1 MNLNIP
7 TSIGELYDKISIL
20 EIKSEYI
27 SDEIKLANVTK
38 ELALLRE
45 IASNFPIDDAL
56 YATLKEVNQKLWNI
70 EDDIRDK
77 ERSKDFGQDFI
88 ELARSVYVRNDE
100 RSVAKKEINVTYNSD
115 IVEEKSYKAY

>member
-20 EIKSEYI
+20 EIKMEKMT
-27 SDEIKLANVTK
+27 DEIKLVNISK

-45 IASNFPIDDAL
+45 IAGRFTIDNNL
-56 YATLKEVNQKLWNI
+56 YSKLKLVNQKLWKI

-77 ERSKDFGQDFI
+77 ERAKDFGSEFVD
-88 ELARSVYVRNDE
+88 LARSVYVCNDE
-100 RSVAKKEINVTYNSD
+100 RSLVKKEINITYNSE
-115 IVEEKSYKAY
+115 IVEEKSYNSY